1 MTKRIYPSDLSDGE
15 YKYLKKC
22 FPKQK
27 QFGRPPEHTRR
38 EILNGIFY
46 LLRSGCAWRYLPR
59 DYPPWQTVY
68 HYFRLWRKSHWWKH
82 TNKRLRRLL
91 RLKSGRKAQS
101 SVGIIDSQSSK
112 TVDTAREAV
121 SFDGGKK
128 VKGRKRH
135 LLVDSFGLL
144 ITVVVH
150 AAGVSETAGARAVLA
165 ELIGRWWRLKLIWL
179 DGGYKASLVEWIKGL
194 KRWREVTLEWVL
206 RLEGEKGFRLLPK
219 RWIVERI
226 FGWLNKQRRLSKDYE
241 GLCETSEAMVYAA
254 MIRLMVARLDS

>member
-1 MTKRIYPSDLSDGE
+1 MTKRIYPSDLSGGE
-15 YKYLKKC
+15 YKFLKKC
-22 FPKQK
+22 LPKQK
-27 QFGRPPEHTRR
+27 NFGRPSRHTRH

-46 LLRSGCAWRYLPR
+46 LLRTGCAWRYLPR

-68 HYFRLWRKSHWWKH
+68 HYFRVWRKAAWWKQ

-91 RLKSGRKAQS
+91 RLKSGRAAQS
-101 SVGIIDSQSSK
+101 SVGIIDSPSSK

-128 VKGRKRH
+128 GTGRKRH
-135 LLVDSFGLL
+135 LLVDSLGLV

-150 AAGVSETAGARAVLA
+150 AAGISETAGARAVLQ

-179 DGGYKASLVEWIKGL
+179 DGGYKNSLIEWIKGL

-206 RLEGEKGFRLLPK
+206 RLEGEKGFKLLPK
-219 RWIVERI
+219 RWIVERTS
-226 FGWLNKQRRLSKDYE
+226 GWLSKQRRLSKDYE
-241 GLCETSEAMVYAA
+241 ALGETSEAMIYAA

>member
-22 FPKQK
+22 LPKQK

-46 LLRSGCAWRYLPR
+46 LLRTGCAWRYLPR
-59 DYPPWQTVY
+59 DYPPWKTVY
-68 HYFRLWRKSHWWKH
+68 HYFRAWRKSQWWKK
-82 TNKRLRRLL
+82 TNQRLRRLV
-91 RLKSGRKAQS
+91 RKVSGRKAQS

-112 TVDTAREAV
+112 TGDTAREAV

-135 LLVDSFGLL
+135 LLVDSLGLL

-150 AAGVSETAGARAVLA
+150 AAGVSETAGARKVLA
-165 ELIGRWWRLKLIWL
+165 ELVGKWWRIKLIWH
-179 DGGYKASLVEWIKGL
+179 G
-194 KRWREVTLEWVL
+194 WRLQ
-206 RLEGEKGFRLLPK
+206 R
-219 RWIVERI
+219 IV
-226 FGWLNKQRRLSKDYE
+226 N
-241 GLCETSEAMVYAA
+241 
-254 MIRLMVARLDS
+254 